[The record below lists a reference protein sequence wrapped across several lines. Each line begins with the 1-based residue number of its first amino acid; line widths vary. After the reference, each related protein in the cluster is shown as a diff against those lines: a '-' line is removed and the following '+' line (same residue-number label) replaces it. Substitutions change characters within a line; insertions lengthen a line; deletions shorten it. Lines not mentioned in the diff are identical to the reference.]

1 MFENEKVRHV
11 KFGQGNVI
19 ECDGVH
25 IKVIFELQNLEKTF
39 AYPGVFDKFLVFE
52 SNGLQEETDRKLA
65 DIRTEQKKFDNM
77 KRLMYL
83 ENAKR
88 HKEDLLAKAKQ
99 KKA

>member
-25 IKVIFELQNLEKTF
+25 IKVIFELQN
-39 AYPGVFDKFLVFE
+39 LVFE

-83 ENAKR
+83 ENEKR
-88 HKEDLLAKAKQ
+88 HKEELLAKAKR

>member
-39 AYPGVFDKFLVFE
+39 A
-52 SNGLQEETDRKLA
+52 
-65 DIRTEQKKFDNM
+65 
-77 KRLMYL
+77 
-83 ENAKR
+83 
-88 HKEDLLAKAKQ
+88 
-99 KKA
+99 